1 MPIKEDEHHT
11 RDWKYSDQEKRGE
24 KVFVGNVTDKKQK
37 EFEKE
42 LNLPE
47 ITGRKTIGVKDFK
60 TGMRKTKKLQKIP
73 RAKRTKN
80 PSKDDGSNQRK
91 RDESMA
97 KIQDF
102 LTKYPD
108 GFESFKKGK
117 KKASPPDTG
126 HPITSGG
133 HDDFDTDLN
142 PKREESAQERHEATQ
157 MNEDRAVK
165 FGKVKPPTPKHL
177 VDPKWKS
184 WLEKASK
191 ETEVECPHCSGKGR
205 MAMSM
210 GYGGGM
216 GTCRNC
222 GGKGKGTEFHYTD
235 REGNMK
241 KSWQTWLEKAKV
253 KKLSIGDKLR
263 LGQDDFDRK
272 EYDKKIVDVNMFGM
286 KQKMPEKETAISEEE
301 PLEELTDGELEEVEK
316 KIPESLKRKLRNL
329 ITIPDV
335 YPSELK
341 RFKVGEKDVD
351 ESEDKEEVEK
361 AWETWLEKTSNQQNR
376 RDPHNR
382 KDVDDPEAVDNT
394 HTGVTNLP
402 KKHKKTGTHYGMMK
416 PTGAK
421 DTDLRRKVRLAPHR
435 PTMNVGDKGVA
446 HNMTPTQTKFTTD
459 ALLHIM
465 QKDPERFK
473 RMDDNW
479 KQLAGIEGERRAENP
494 TPINPKKQPTPATEK
509 EQDEEKVGGK
519 VEESKDEHPDEPK
532 WKKEV
537 RRLGGKPI
545 NRKKKSWR
553 DLVEKDSAGQGD
565 ARYGNPHE
573 TGMEDPRKLQ
583 VTRDDFN
590 MEEKDDDNKPFI
602 QRETR
607 TDKDDE
613 EDEQSK

>member
-1 MPIKEDEHHT
+1 MPIKEDEGHT
-11 RDWKYSDQEKRGE
+11 RDWDWNDPEAKREKIY
-24 KVFVGNVTDKKQK
+24 VGNITDKK
-37 EFEKE
+37 
-42 LNLPE
+42 
-47 ITGRKTIGVKDFK
+47 VKDYLNQK
-60 TGMRKTKKLQKIP
+60 KVDLSDDSIKVGKKL
-73 RAKRTKN
+73 
-80 PSKDDGSNQRK
+80 RK
-91 RDESMA
+91 LRGHPA
-97 KIQDF
+97 KIKRIGKEPKTVNSTSTHDERVARFQDIVERYG
-102 LTKYPD
+102 T
-108 GFESFKKGK
+108 

-126 HPITSGG
+126 KPITSGG

-184 WLEKASK
+184 
-191 ETEVECPHCSGKGR
+191 
-205 MAMSM
+205 
-210 GYGGGM
+210 
-216 GTCRNC
+216 
-222 GGKGKGTEFHYTD
+222 
-235 REGNMK
+235 
-241 KSWQTWLEKAKV
+241 WLEKAKV

-361 AWETWLEKTSNQQNR
+361 AWETWLEKTTNQQNR

-382 KDVDDPEAVDNT
+382 KDVDDPEAIDNT

-532 WKKEV
+532 WKKED